1 VLVSTTV
8 IEVGVDVANA
18 SIMVI
23 EDANRF
29 ASRSFTSSA
38 AELGGV
44 SGRAFAC
51 CRRSQIDDARARMDV
66 MVSTTDGFKIAE
78 EDLKLRGPGELAGT
92 KQSGNLDFKIADLVQ
107 DGLLLEVSRQA
118 AMQLIRVDPQLQ
130 QPDHAGIKEKI
141 QERRSQLAVVTIS

>member
-1 VLVSTTV
+1 VLV
-8 IEVGVDVANA
+8 
-18 SIMVI
+18 
-23 EDANRF
+23 
-29 ASRSFTSSA
+29 
-38 AELGGV
+38 AEAK
-44 SGRAFAC
+44 S
-51 CRRSQIDDARARMDV
+51 DDARARMDV

-92 KQSGNLDFKIADLVQ
+92 KAKWKPRLQNRDLVQ